1 MIDTGDKGKGKN
13 RNRNEGGMKKS
24 AGNSGETE
32 FSSFPL
38 RVTRH
43 RGNTQCELMC
53 RPEGFGQRASH
64 LPGAGLVFSLSLSL
78 SRSSWI
84 CVPVMSW
91 NSGGSALLFLFTSR
105 RSRSSM
111 SRITSARCMFPKSL
125 PFSSNTWMI
134 RSLIFLPMLLK
145 PVSFFFLFF
154 LASWVSSVLKAFA
167 RIRWDSLGAEAI
179 KDNCVFCAMYIP
191 IHLLIQ
197 WFSVFMVCNVNVF
210 RKRAAILKRRE
221 KSSWKFSHLFLWF
234 DIVAHG
240 GCCVRLWELCH
251 LWTWRICAQE
261 TYQYHGPS
269 GDRGH
274 TNSWWY
280 VPTTSSC

>member
-1 MIDTGDKGKGKN
+1 
-13 RNRNEGGMKKS
+13 
-24 AGNSGETE
+24 
-32 FSSFPL
+32 
-38 RVTRH
+38 
-43 RGNTQCELMC
+43 
-53 RPEGFGQRASH
+53 
-64 LPGAGLVFSLSLSL
+64 
-78 SRSSWI
+78 
-84 CVPVMSW
+84 
-91 NSGGSALLFLFTSR
+91 
-105 RSRSSM
+105 
-111 SRITSARCMFPKSL
+111 
-125 PFSSNTWMI
+125 MI

-145 PVSFFFLFF
+145 LVSFLFLFF

-167 RIRWDSLGAEAI
+167 WIRWDSLGAEAI
-179 KDNCVFCAMYIP
+179 RDNCVFCTMYIP
-191 IHLLIQ
+191 IHLLMH

-210 RKRAAILKRRE
+210 RKRAAILQKRE

-280 VPTTSSC
+280 CTHCKFLLDRPHLHSALVFHFFLSQISHLILFPMDLIVPTSKAKIIQQVY